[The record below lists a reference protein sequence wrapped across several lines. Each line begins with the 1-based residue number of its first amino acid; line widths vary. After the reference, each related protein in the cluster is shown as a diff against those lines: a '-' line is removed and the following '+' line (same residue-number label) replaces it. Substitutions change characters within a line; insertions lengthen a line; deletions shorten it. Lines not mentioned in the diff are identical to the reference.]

1 MRQLFSRLL
10 VVVLLVLACS
20 GAVWGDNLTVTI
32 TKRNGAERTETG
44 QESLQKALQGYG
56 LYEVDSIEVSAGS
69 FETDDWYWLKAN
81 VDNLNSLKKFVVT
94 DEVESVADVPDTYY
108 SQPFFAESLEE
119 LRVSMLKKVGENAF
133 DRCYGLRI
141 VSLPDATKIG
151 MDAFNGCNSLVRIS
165 LPAATE
171 LGPGAFAYCPS
182 LTSVSLPVA
191 TEIDYYAF
199 RSCKNLESVLL
210 PAARNIG
217 KYAFDECEAL
227 RTVSLPMVT
236 EIDTGAFYEC
246 TGLTSVSLPAATEIG
261 SGAFNK
267 CTGLESVSLP
277 AATNI
282 GSGAFEICKALTSVS
297 LPVATNIGEGAF
309 NFCRDLTSVS
319 LPMATN
325 IGREAFWECN
335 RLTSLKLGATPPK
348 VGYEAFFR
356 CALPRT
362 LIITNPAGIPLIWPE
377 LKAAAEIYDKI
388 GGGAVDGVWEG
399 WTIEKN
405 PPTML
410 TVIVEPAGT
419 GEVTIIRKDG
429 GAVVKEVDKLT
440 KGEVLVVA
448 TTPNRWCK
456 YKKTTAVGAKDNGN
470 NEWEVT
476 AEPGEQVA
484 FTVEFVKITPLGA
497 TIINPAEGGTV
508 GISRKD
514 GGAEVNEGDELTK
527 GEVLIVEG
535 KPNSGY
541 RFKETKAVGAK
552 DNGNNEWE
560 VTAEPG
566 QQVTF
571 KVEFDVIGIL
581 GATSI
586 TPADCGT
593 VRITHKKGGAEVNE
607 GDVLTKGEV
616 LVVTT
621 KPNSGCK
628 YKKTTAVGAK
638 DNGNNEWKVTAYP
651 GEQVVFTVEF
661 VKTITLGA
669 STITP
674 ADCGTVR
681 ITHKKGGAEVNEG
694 DELTKGEV
702 LIVEGKPNSGYSF
715 KETKAIGAKDNG
727 KDEWEV
733 TANLG
738 EQVVF
743 TVEFEKSITLGT
755 TTIEPVEGGIVD
767 IVHQE
772 NGTFVNQGEVLKK
785 GELLY
790 VATRPNDGYKFK
802 KATAEGATNRDNK
815 TLEVT
820 AKPGEKVNITVIF
833 EKTQNGEE
841 GNNNNNSD
849 PTPVESVLLAQ
860 VQLSP
865 NPTSGH
871 VTVDAGTT
879 IARCE
884 VYSSTG
890 ALLQA
895 IEAPESV
902 FTIDLTASPSG
913 VYLVRLVDMQ
923 GDSKAL
929 RVVKQ

>member
-1 MRQLFSRLL
+1 MRQLFSKLLAVALLL
-10 VVVLLVLACS
+10 VACS
-20 GAVWGDNLTVTI
+20 GAVWGNNLTVTI
-32 TKRNGAERTETG
+32 TESNGTRNTKTG
-44 QESLQKALQGYG
+44 QESMEKALEGYFLQGIIG
-56 LYEVDSIEVSAGS
+56 IEVSAGN

-81 VDNLNSLKKFVVT
+81 ADNLISLKKFVVT

-108 SQPFFAESLEE
+108 SRPFFAESLEE

-141 VSLPDATKIG
+141 VSLPDATNIG

-246 TGLTSVSLPAATEIG
+246 TGLTSVSLPAATRIG
-261 SGAFNK
+261 AGAFYG
-267 CTGLESVSLP
+267 CDGLTSVSLP
-277 AATNI
+277 AATKI
-282 GSGAFEICKALTSVS
+282 GTNAFFECKALRIVS
-297 LPVATNIGEGAF
+297 LPVATNIGAHAF
-309 NFCRDLTSVS
+309 SMCHKLGIVS
-319 LPMATN
+319 LPVATN
-325 IGREAFWECN
+325 IGAHAFYN
-335 RLTSLKLGATPPK
+335 SDLPSLKLGATPPS
-348 VGYEAFFR
+348 VGDDAFYSYYGYK
-356 CALPRT
+356 CT
-362 LIITNPAGIPLIWPE
+362 LIITNPAGIPLIGAE
-377 LKAAAEIYDKI
+377 LKTAADNYDTI
-388 GGGAVDGVWEG
+388 GGYPMDGRWQSCF
-399 WTIEKN
+399 IEKN

-419 GEVTIIRKDG
+419 GEVTI
-429 GAVVKEVDKLT
+429 T
-440 KGEVLVVA
+440 
-448 TTPNRWCK
+448 
-456 YKKTTAVGAKDNGN
+456 
-470 NEWEVT
+470 
-476 AEPGEQVA
+476 
-484 FTVEFVKITPLGA
+484 
-497 TIINPAEGGTV
+497 
-508 GISRKD
+508 RKD

-552 DNGNNEWE
+552 DNGNNEW
-560 VTAEPG
+560 
-566 QQVTF
+566 
-571 KVEFDVIGIL
+571 KV
-581 GATSI
+581 
-586 TPADCGT
+586 
-593 VRITHKKGGAEVNE
+593 N
-607 GDVLTKGEV
+607 GE
-616 LVVTT
+616 
-621 KPNSGCK
+621 SGK
-628 YKKTTAVGAK
+628 
-638 DNGNNEWKVTAYP
+638 
-651 GEQVVFTVEF
+651 VVFTVEF
-661 VKTITLGA
+661 IKTITLGA

-674 ADCGTVR
+674 ADCGTMR
-681 ITHKKGGAEVNEG
+681 ITRKDGGAEVNEG

-715 KETKAIGAKDNG
+715 KETKTIGAKDNG

-772 NGTFVNQGEVLKK
+772 NGTFVNQGEALKK

-790 VATRPNDGYKFK
+790 VATRPNNGYKFK

-849 PTPVESVLLAQ
+849 PTLVESVLLAQ

-865 NPTSGH
+865 NPTDGQ
-871 VTVDAGTT
+871 VTVDAGSAV
-879 IARCE
+879 ARCE

-890 ALLQA
+890 ALLQT

-913 VYLVRLVDMQ
+913 VYLVRLVDMH
-923 GDSKAL
+923 GGSKTL
-929 RVVKQ
+929 RVVKQSAEVNYRQCDSAPANWPGRLRILAGQIVGECNRFRCSL

>member
-429 GAVVKEVDKLT
+429 GA
-440 KGEVLVVA
+440 
-448 TTPNRWCK
+448 
-456 YKKTTAVGAKDNGN
+456 
-470 NEWEVT
+470 
-476 AEPGEQVA
+476 
-484 FTVEFVKITPLGA
+484 
-497 TIINPAEGGTV
+497 
-508 GISRKD
+508 
-514 GGAEVNEGDELTK
+514 EVNEGDELTK

>member
-10 VVVLLVLACS
+10 VVTLLVLACS
-20 GAVWGDNLTVTI
+20 GAVWGDNLKVTI
-32 TKRNGAERTETG
+32 TKSNGTQNTKTG
-44 QESLQKALQGYG
+44 QESLEKALE
-56 LYEVDSIEVSAGS
+56 EVTLSEVEGIEVSAGS

-81 VDNLNSLKKFVVT
+81 VDNLARLKRFVVT
-94 DEVESVADVPDTYY
+94 DEVERVADVPDTYY

-227 RTVSLPMVT
+227 RTVSLPMAS
-236 EIDTGAFYEC
+236 EIDTGAFYKC
-246 TGLTSVSLPAATEIG
+246 TGLESLSLPAATNIG
-261 SGAFNK
+261 SGAFNY
-267 CTGLESVSLP
+267 CEALTSVSLP

-282 GSGAFEICKALTSVS
+282 GSGAFNHCEALTSVS
-297 LPVATNIGEGAF
+297 LPV
-309 NFCRDLTSVS
+309 
-319 LPMATN
+319 ATN

-419 GEVTIIRKDG
+419 GEVTITRKDG
-429 GAVVKEVDKLT
+429 GAVVKEGYKLT

-508 GISRKD
+508 GITRKD
-514 GGAEVNEGDELTK
+514 GGATVKEGDELTK

-661 VKTITLGA
+661 EKTITLGA

-790 VATRPNDGYKFK
+790 VATRPNNGYKFK

-865 NPTSGH
+865 NPTDGQ
-871 VTVDAGTT
+871 VTIDASTPL
-879 IARCE
+879 ARCE
-884 VYSSTG
+884 VYSGTG
-890 ALLQA
+890 ALLQT

-913 VYLVRLVDMQ
+913 VYLVRLVDMH
-923 GDSKAL
+923 GGCKTL

>member
-171 LGPGAFAYCPS
+171 IGPGVFAYCPS

-199 RSCKNLESVLL
+199 RFCKNLESVLL

-217 KYAFDECEAL
+217 KYAFDGCEAL
-227 RTVSLPMVT
+227 RTVSLPMAT
-236 EIDTGAFYEC
+236 EIDTLAFNKC
-246 TGLTSVSLPAATEIG
+246 TGLKSVSLPAATEIG

-508 GISRKD
+508 GITRKD

-541 RFKETKAVGAK
+541 RFKEAKAVGAK
-552 DNGNNEWE
+552 DYGNNEWKVNGE
-560 VTAEPG
+560 SGKVVFT
-566 QQVTF
+566 
-571 KVEFDVIGIL
+571 VEFIKTITL
-581 GATSI
+581 GASSI

-593 VRITHKKGGAEVNE
+593 VRITRKDGGA
-607 GDVLTKGEV
+607 K
-616 LVVTT
+616 
-621 KPNSGCK
+621 
-628 YKKTTAVGAK
+628 
-638 DNGNNEWKVTAYP
+638 
-651 GEQVVFTVEF
+651 
-661 VKTITLGA
+661 
-669 STITP
+669 
-674 ADCGTVR
+674 
-681 ITHKKGGAEVNEG
+681 VNEG

-715 KETKAIGAKDNG
+715 KETKAVGAKDNG
-727 KDEWEV
+727 NNKWEV

-743 TVEFEKSITLGT
+743 TVEFEKNITLGT
-755 TTIEPVEGGIVD
+755 TTVEPVEGGIVD
-767 IVHQE
+767 IIRQKE
-772 NGTFVNQGEVLKK
+772 GTIVNLGDVLKK
-785 GELLY
+785 GELLA
-790 VATRPNDGYKFK
+790 VATRPNNGYKFK

-860 VQLSP
+860 ARLFP

-871 VTVDAGTT
+871 VTVDAGTAV
-879 IARCE
+879 ARCE

-890 ALLQA
+890 TLLQA
-895 IEAPESV
+895 IESPESV
-902 FTIDLTASPSG
+902 FSIDLTASPSG

-923 GDSKAL
+923 GGCKTL